1 MDAQIKAFG
10 KTPAFADREEHITI
24 VRSED
29 SRFEISILPAEK
41 SCHNF
46 EQSSNKH
53 NCTEWKLGSKH
64 SAKHQHSQ
72 IEKRTLR
79 SEDSRF
85 EISIIPAEKPFH
97 HDNFERIIS
106 KQNYFAEWK
115 LRSTNS
121 AKYLYSAFHAY
132 GGGAHLVR
140 ALLRTL
146 SVRYVEGPGSSE
158 SMIRLVAGAELGDS
172 SSRT

>member
-1 MDAQIKAFG
+1 M
-10 KTPAFADREEHITI
+10 
-24 VRSED
+24 
-29 SRFEISILPAEK
+29 
-41 SCHNF
+41 
-46 EQSSNKH
+46 
-53 NCTEWKLGSKH
+53 
-64 SAKHQHSQ
+64 
-72 IEKRTLR
+72 EKRTLR

-85 EISIIPAEKPFH
+85 EIGILPAEKPFH
-97 HDNFERIIS
+97 TFEQIIN
-106 KQNYFAEWK
+106 KQNYYAEWK

-121 AKYLYSAFHAY
+121 AKYLYSAFHVY